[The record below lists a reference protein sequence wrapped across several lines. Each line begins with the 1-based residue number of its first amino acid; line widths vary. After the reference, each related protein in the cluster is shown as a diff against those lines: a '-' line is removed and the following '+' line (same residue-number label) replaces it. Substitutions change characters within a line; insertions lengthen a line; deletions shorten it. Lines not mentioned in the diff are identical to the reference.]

1 MYAHVTT
8 YRLSTMAEARIDAD
22 HYLATGDTVMDQT
35 ARLWASWWATKET
48 PALKALAEGK
58 PFDTKDLYT
67 EFDSCKDVLTEVRS
81 AFESYIINLEAHL
94 AA

>member
-8 YRLSTMAEARIDAD
+8 TRLSTPAEARCDLD

-35 ARLWASWWATKET
+35 ARLWAAWWSTSKT

-58 PFDTKDLYT
+58 PFDTDELYA
-67 EFDSCKDVLTEVRS
+67 EFDLCKDVLTEVRS
-81 AFESYIINLEAHL
+81 AFETYIINLAAHL
-94 AA
+94 TA